1 MKTSLVQI
9 RISEQ
14 EKANWKAAAEAAGM
28 SLSEYIRFVMNL
40 RIEMIKQTKT

>member
-1 MKTSLVQI
+1 MKTTQIQI

-28 SLSEYIRFVMNL
+28 SLSEYTRFVMNL